1 MLPQYNYL
9 LLYYICDIGVSL
21 FAPVAYQWNKEG
33 DATGKKD
40 DASGESHHIIVREA
54 LRNEEDG
61 TDEEQQPA
69 DKMITLLR
77 IVDCSNLL
85 SGKCCAYGLII
96 AQFEFGMVA
105 ASLLS

>member
-21 FAPVAYQWNKEG
+21 SAPVAHQRDKEG

-40 DASGESHHIIVREA
+40 DAAGESHHIIVREV
-54 LRNEEDG
+54 LRDEEDG
-61 TDEEQQPA
+61 ADKKQQPA
-69 DKMITLLR
+69 DKVITLLR
-77 IVDCSNLL
+77 FIDCSNLL

-96 AQFEFGMVA
+96 AQLEFGLVTA
-105 ASLLS
+105 TPLS